1 MIELN
6 PLLNPNYVITD
17 LSTLSVW
24 SSDSEGYGI
33 DKLVNVN
40 VNSLI
45 PISMLQIIFW
55 RDSTI
60 TSKVDVGSIAN
71 IKI

>member
-1 MIELN
+1 VIELN